1 MTKKIT
7 GLVITITA
15 MGAAALFAQTSTNK
29 IEGTLIL
36 SKKSYA
42 LKQAVAYET
51 TIDDEDAITVLLSG
65 QAVSSEELTEAR
77 KAEKEGR
84 DSSFKP
90 PYLRL
95 VFKKTGEIKYWGA
108 AGGGTSMGRHS
119 GQTTGELKRQ
129 DSRVTGKAAAA
140 SDPQDM
146 IPFSFDVK
154 FDAALIKGG
163 ESLPASTPVK
173 HGPAAN
179 VKPTVSGVFKG
190 NGKEANLAYA
200 SAHWREPFSDKT
212 SIELVFTEKDQ
223 SKSKK
228 PEMDAMFGKLGSAL
242 IISVHEDGSIF
253 GCQVVHSAHQKQGF
267 SSIGNIEMTEF
278 TYSEGK
284 VEGELSTNGEV
295 DTFGE
300 KWEVKLKFLVPLGET
315 PKEFQVATKPEKK
328 EKPETIDKEKPAATD
343 KDDDD
348 DDDDVAAKGPSSQSA
363 PAGPNVKELAL
374 TKDATDV
381 EYKAAVEH
389 LTFKSKADVKKVC
402 AELAANLKGQGWMND
417 GPDLINPQSSIL
429 KRKHGKAKLTIFVKP
444 DGGGSAVQM
453 FTEGLTW

>member
-1 MTKKIT
+1 MVV
-7 GLVITITA
+7 GA
-15 MGAAALFAQTSTNK
+15 MGAVSLFAQGGTNK
-29 IEGTLIL
+29 VEGTLML
-36 SKKSYA
+36 SKKTYV

-51 TIDDEDAITVLLSG
+51 TIDNEEAITVVLSG

-77 KAEKEGR
+77 KADKDGG
-84 DSSFKP
+84 DSSFKR

-108 AGGGTSMGRHS
+108 ASDNTSMGRHS
-119 GQTTGELKRQ
+119 GSTTGELKQQ
-129 DSRVTGKAAAA
+129 DGRVTGKATAA

-154 FDAALIKGG
+154 FEAALIKAS

-190 NGKEANLAYA
+190 NGKEANLAYV
-200 SAHWREPFSDKT
+200 SAQWREPFSDKT
-212 SIELVFTEKDQ
+212 SIQLVFTEKDQ
-223 SKSKK
+223 SKNKK
-228 PEMDAMFGKLGSAL
+228 PEMDAMFGRLGSAL
-242 IISVHEDGSIF
+242 IISVHEDGGIF
-253 GCQVVHSAHQKQGF
+253 GCQVVHSAHKKQGF

-278 TYSEGK
+278 TYADGK

-300 KWEVKLKFLVPLGET
+300 KWEVKVKFVAPLGET
-315 PKEFQVATKPEKK
+315 PREFQVAPKPEKK
-328 EKPETIDKEKPAATD
+328 ETPTTTDKDKPSATD

-348 DDDDVAAKGPSSQSA
+348 DDDDAADKGPASQSA

-381 EYKAAVEH
+381 EYKQVVEH
-389 LTFKSKADVKKVC
+389 ITFKSKSDVKKVC
-402 AELAANLKGQGWMND
+402 AELGANLKAQGWTND
-417 GPDLINPQSSIL
+417 GSDLVNPQSSIL
-429 KRKHGKAKLTIFVKP
+429 KRKRGKAKLTIFVKP
-444 DGGGSAVQM
+444 DAGGSAVQM

>member
-7 GLVITITA
+7 ALVITISA
-15 MGAAALFAQTSTNK
+15 MGAAALFAQTSANK
-29 IEGTLIL
+29 VEGTLML
-36 SKKSYA
+36 SKKA
-42 LKQAVAYET
+42 FTLKQAVAYET
-51 TIDDEDAITVLLSG
+51 KIDDEDVVAVVLSG
-65 QAVSSEELTEAR
+65 QTISSDELTAAR
-77 KAEKEGR
+77 KADKDGGTPE
-84 DSSFKP
+84 FKRP
-90 PYLRL
+90 FLRL
-95 VFKKTGEIKYWGA
+95 VFKSTGEIKNWSA
-108 AGGGTSMGRHS
+108 ASSGTSMGRHT
-119 GQTTGELKRQ
+119 GATTGELKRQ
-129 DSRVTGKAAAA
+129 DGRVTGKAAAA

-154 FDAALIKGG
+154 FDAALIKGS

-278 TYSEGK
+278 TYSDGK

-315 PKEFQVATKPEKK
+315 PKEFQVAAKPEKK
-328 EKPETIDKEKPAATD
+328 EKPAEVDKDKPAAAD

-348 DDDDVAAKGPSSQSA
+348 EDNDSAAKGPPSQSA
-363 PAGPNVKELAL
+363 PAGPKVKELAL
-374 TKDATDV
+374 TKAASEV
-381 EYKAAVEH
+381 EYKVAVEH
-389 LTFKSKADVKKVC
+389 LTFKSKTDVKKVC
-402 AELAANLKGQGWMND
+402 AELAANLKTQGWMSD

-429 KRKHGKAKLTIFVKP
+429 KRKQGKAKLTIFVKP
-444 DGGGSAVQM
+444 DGAGSAVQM
-453 FTEGLTW
+453 FTEGLSW

>member
-1 MTKKIT
+1 MMKQIIC
-7 GLVITITA
+7 LVMAIGVV
-15 MGAAALFAQTSTNK
+15 GATSSFAQGSAGK
-29 IEGTLIL
+29 VEGTLML

-42 LKQAVAYET
+42 LKQAIAYET
-51 TIDDEDAITVLLSG
+51 KIDDEEVIAVVLSG
-65 QAVSSEELTEAR
+65 QTISSDELTEAR
-77 KAEKEGR
+77 KADKDGGAP
-84 DSSFKP
+84 DFKRP
-90 PYLRL
+90 FLRL
-95 VFKKTGEIKYWGA
+95 VFKATGEIKNWSA
-108 AGGGTSMGRHS
+108 ASSGTSMGRHT
-119 GQTTGELKRQ
+119 GGTNGELKRQ
-129 DSRVTGKAAAA
+129 DGRVTGKATAA

-154 FDAALIKGG
+154 FDAALIKGS

-190 NGKEANLAYA
+190 NGKEGNLAYA
-200 SAHWREPFSDKT
+200 SAQWREPFSDKT

-223 SKSKK
+223 SKTKK

-253 GCQVVHSAHQKQGF
+253 GCQVVHSAHKKQGF
-267 SSIGNIEMTEF
+267 SSIGNIEMPEF
-278 TYSEGK
+278 TYSDGK

-315 PKEFQVATKPEKK
+315 PKEFQVASKPEKK
-328 EKPETIDKEKPAATD
+328 EKPASVDKEKPSAA
-343 KDDDD
+343 DDDD
-348 DDDDVAAKGPSSQSA
+348 DDSAAKGPSSQSA
-363 PAGPNVKELAL
+363 PAGPNVKQLAL
-374 TKDATDV
+374 TKDATEV

-389 LTFKSKADVKKVC
+389 LTFKSKADVKKAC
-402 AELAANLKGQGWMND
+402 AELAANLKAQGWMND
-417 GPDLINPQSSIL
+417 GPDLVNPQSSIL
-429 KRKHGKAKLTIFVKP
+429 KRKNGKAKLTIFIKP
-444 DGGGSAVQM
+444 DGAGSAVQM